1 VVIPD
6 HRAPVVTHMIW
17 YKVGAADEAPGK
29 SGLAHFLEHLM
40 FKGTA
45 KYLAGKYSR
54 AVERIDGQENAFTA
68 QDYTA
73 YFQRLPSYQLADEA
87 RSLLPSRAIDRCS
100 AMTRNSVPISINARH
115 WMIRSI
121 GVATL
126 KKRALSRNSCLIPN
140 RNARCFAS
148 LPIMSGWRSMPNC
161 GDKGIVSDHTC
172 EMKAPWTDPGPPEL
186 LALAALAVFGC
197 GLALAQDDFVFA
209 AIFAVEGA
217 MVIAEAMRRLR

>member
-161 GDKGIVSDHTC
+161 GRQRNRQRSHLRDESAVDG
-172 EMKAPWTDPGPPEL
+172 PGP
-186 LALAALAVFGC
+186 AGAARAR
-197 GLALAQDDFVFA
+197 
-209 AIFAVEGA
+209 GA
-217 MVIAEAMRRLR
+217 CCLRLRSRVGAR